1 MNKREP
7 LLMMNDR
14 KYKWCKRLL
23 ILTMVVL
30 CMRLFDLQIL
40 RGEEMRR
47 LSEQNRVRLRKI
59 IAPRGTLFDHKGR
72 ILADTRPS
80 FNLYIIQE
88 DIKDFNQTVD
98 GIANLLEIERDEIID
113 KLKDARDF
121 PASFPVKIES
131 DMTMDQ
137 VAKVEANKFYLPGVS
152 IQIEPKRN
160 FPYGTMLSHTL
171 GYVSEISG
179 EELKLKEYK
188 GYTPGEAIGKFG
200 LERM

>member
-1 MNKREP
+1 M
-7 LLMMNDR
+7 
-14 KYKWCKRLL
+14 
-23 ILTMVVL
+23 IVL

-59 IAPRGTLFDHKGR
+59 IAPRGTVFDRQGK

-80 FNLYIIQE
+80 FNLYVVQE

-98 GIANLLEIERDEIID
+98 GLAKLLGIDRDEIVD

-121 PASFPVKIES
+121 PASFPVRIES
-131 DMTMDQ
+131 DVTMDQ

-160 FPYGTMLSHTL
+160 YPYGTMLSHTL
-171 GYVSEISG
+171 GYVSEISNDG
-179 EELKLKEYK
+179 TEIKGVQELHS
-188 GYTPGEAIGKFG
+188 
-200 LERM
+200 R